1 MKSLLRP
8 ILLVTFAA
16 LVTLIVA
23 IPSDAAPRAGG
34 TTAYDGRWSVVI
46 YTLRGDCDRTLRYS
60 VRIVGGRV
68 VADQQSYQVA
78 GLVGANGSIRV
89 VVAEGGRSAT
99 GSGRLSG
106 NTGRGNW
113 RTDTGECAG
122 QWVAE
127 RRMAEY

>member
-1 MKSLLRP
+1 MNTILRAM
-8 ILLVTFAA
+8 LFAA
-16 LVTLIVA
+16 IAGMLTVA
-23 IPSDAAPRAGG
+23 AAARSDAAGRPAGSR
-34 TTAYDGRWSVVI
+34 AYDGRWSVVI

-68 VADQQSYQVA
+68 LADQQNYQVA

-89 VVAEGGRSAT
+89 VVAEGGRSAS

-106 NTGRGNW
+106 NSGRGNW
-113 RTDTGECAG
+113 RTDNGSCGG

-127 RRMAEY
+127 RRLADY